1 MAEKLIKAKAIEEL
15 LKCTIC
21 LEQFKNPKMLPCQ
34 HTFCGYCLQNLVKN
48 R

>member
-1 MAEKLIKAKAIEEL
+1 MAEKIIKAKAIEEL
-15 LKCTIC
+15 LECTIC

-34 HTFCGYCLQNLVKN
+34 HTFCENCLQNLVEN

>member
-1 MAEKLIKAKAIEEL
+1 MAENLIKAKAIEEL

-21 LEQFKNPKMLPCQ
+21 LEQFNNPKMLPCQ
-34 HTFCGYCLQNLVKN
+34 HTFCENCLQNLVEN